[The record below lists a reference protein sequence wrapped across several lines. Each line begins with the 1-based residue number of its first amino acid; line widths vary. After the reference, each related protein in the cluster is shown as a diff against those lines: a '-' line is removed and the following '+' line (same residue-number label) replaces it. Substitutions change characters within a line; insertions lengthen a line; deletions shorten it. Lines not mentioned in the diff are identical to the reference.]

1 DLLGHRLV
9 VDIALDLS
17 PPLHLGKDPDGE
29 RWPRER
35 IEIDAVG
42 VALHVAEPVGIGAG
56 EDLLEHGLG
65 LIEVA
70 GAMAAAICL
79 RFSLLCANA
88 VASMIDLSSAASV
101 FGMVVT
107 NSLEVANA
115 QHGCPSQNSFDRMWM
130 KPTPS

>member
-1 DLLGHRLV
+1 MPVPPTSISAATITSHAMPMEMRMPVRIVGAAAGRMMVKARRKVPTSSVRATLSHSCGIGGEIDLLGHRLV

-56 EDLLEHGLG
+56 EDLLEHG
-65 LIEVA
+65 
-70 GAMAAAICL
+70 
-79 RFSLLCANA
+79 
-88 VASMIDLSSAASV
+88 
-101 FGMVVT
+101 
-107 NSLEVANA
+107 
-115 QHGCPSQNSFDRMWM
+115 
-130 KPTPS
+130 